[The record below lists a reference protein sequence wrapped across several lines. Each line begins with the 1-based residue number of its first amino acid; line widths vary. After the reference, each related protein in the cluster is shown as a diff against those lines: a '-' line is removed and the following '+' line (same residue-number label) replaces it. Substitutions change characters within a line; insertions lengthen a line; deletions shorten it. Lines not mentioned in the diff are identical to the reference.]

1 MKILADECV
10 DAPIVSRLRLA
21 GHSMTYVA
29 EMAQGVS
36 NEVVLEMA
44 NAGV

>member
-1 MKILADECV
+1 MNALMHRSSLVCALV
-10 DAPIVSRLRLA
+10 

-36 NEVVLEMA
+36 DEVVLEMA